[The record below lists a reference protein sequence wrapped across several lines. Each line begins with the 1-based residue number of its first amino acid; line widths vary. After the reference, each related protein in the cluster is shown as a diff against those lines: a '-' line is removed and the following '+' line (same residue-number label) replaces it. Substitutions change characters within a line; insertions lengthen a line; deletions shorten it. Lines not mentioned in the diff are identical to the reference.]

1 MMRSVRVA
9 CPALV
14 LLLVLAWCGR
24 VHGQPIAVPAGED
37 VSVLADHLEQIG
49 EENLLIATGNVEVS
63 RGTARLTADRVEIN
77 RATGDAVA
85 TGRVVFYDG
94 EDRLAGERIDYNFR
108 TGTGVVYRAEART
121 APYYRLSGERMERI
135 GESVYRV
142 HRGIFTTCEDDP
154 PPWSFH
160 FGGATA
166 DLERFVY
173 GTNASFWVKNVPLIP
188 WIPFIAAAIRRER
201 QTGFLFPKFGH
212 SSTKGFGA
220 EIPFYWA
227 ISDSQDLTFAP
238 LFFDQRGLGF
248 NLDYRYILSERQF
261 GDLRTFYLHETTR
274 NDDRGWGSFRHD
286 WTISPTLTLRA
297 DVRGVTDDEVL
308 REYGDG
314 LRTRSEQRVESNV
327 FIARRWP
334 TWNLV
339 ANAFWYQDLT
349 VDAPIELHRLPSVT
363 LTGVRQPVPWVP
375 GVLWELGAS
384 AVRFARDVGSD
395 GTRVDVNPRLS
406 RPFSPGGL
414 FTITPFVGARVTTYD
429 RVVTGFHQRQDGIV
443 IERTDEDLRVRRLF
457 EAGTDLET
465 TLTRVYRPGRF
476 NLDALLHSIEPR
488 VRYTWVT
495 GSGVDRLPLWS
506 EVDRLG
512 DASRIEYSVT
522 NRVRGRTI
530 APPGSEPVRLEILR
544 LLLAHSLDLGNPSR
558 RSGELIG
565 DLIVQPTPRMAF
577 RGSIIHDTH
586 GAGVQLATA
595 DVSVSSDRLTASLGT
610 RYSDTQNVNFLQG
623 VAAATITRNL
633 AARLHTDW
641 DLRTNTFV
649 ENRYALDLKFQCYGV
664 TIEYVHRS
672 NEQGRTGENEIRFAV
687 NLLGIGAP
695 ITTSLGLGSLT
706 SGGSAAR

>member
-1 MMRSVRVA
+1 MSRALRVA
-9 CPALV
+9 WPALS
-14 LLLVLAWCGR
+14 LLLIVASWGQA
-24 VHGQPIAVPAGED
+24 HGQPLAVPAGED
-37 VSVLADHLEQIG
+37 VSVIADRLEEIG
-49 EENLLIATGNVEVS
+49 GEDLLIATGNVEVS
-63 RGTARLTADRVEIN
+63 RGAARLTADRVEIN
-77 RATGDAVA
+77 RTTGDAVA
-85 TGRVVFYDG
+85 SGRVVFYDG

-108 TGTGVVYRAEART
+108 TGTGVVYQAEART

-160 FGGATA
+160 VGSATA
-166 DLERFVY
+166 DLNSIVY
-173 GTNASFWVKNVPLIP
+173 GTNASFWVRNVPLIP
-188 WIPFIAAAIRRER
+188 WIPFVVAAIRRER
-201 QTGFLFPKFGH
+201 QTGFLFPKFGL

-238 LFFDQRGLGF
+238 LFFAERGFGF
-248 NLDYRYILSERQF
+248 NADYRYVLSERHH
-261 GDLRTFYLHETTR
+261 GDLRMFYLHETTR
-274 NDDRGWGSFRHD
+274 DDDRGWGSFRHD
-286 WTISPTLTLRA
+286 WAITPTLTFRA
-297 DVRGVTDDEVL
+297 DVRGVTDDDVL

-314 LRTRSEQRVESNV
+314 LQTRSEQRVESNV
-327 FIARRWP
+327 FLARRWP
-334 TWNLV
+334 SWNLV

-349 VDAPIELHRLPSVT
+349 VDTPIELHRLPSIS

-375 GVLWELGAS
+375 GLLWEFGGT
-384 AVRFARDVGSD
+384 AVRFVRDVGSD

-414 FTITPFVGARVTTYD
+414 FTLTPFVGARVTAYD

-465 TLTRVYRPGRF
+465 TFTRVYRPGRL
-476 NLDALLHSIEPR
+476 NLDAVLHSIEPR
-488 VRYTWVT
+488 VRYLWVT
-495 GSGVDRLPLWS
+495 GTGGDRLPLWS
-506 EVDRLG
+506 EVERLG
-512 DASRIEYSVT
+512 DANRIEYSVT
-522 NRVRGRTI
+522 NRLRGRTV
-530 APPGSEPVRLEILR
+530 APPGTEPSRLELLR

-558 RSGELIG
+558 RSGEFVA
-565 DLIVQPTPRMAF
+565 DLLVQPTPRLAF
-577 RGSIIHDTH
+577 RGNVVHDTH

-595 DVSVSSDRLTASLGT
+595 DVFVHADRVTASVGT
-610 RYSDTQNVNFLQG
+610 RYSDSQNVNFLQG
-623 VAAATITRNL
+623 VAAANITRNV

-649 ENRYALDLKFQCYGV
+649 ENRYALDLKFQCYGFTV
-664 TIEYVHRS
+664 EYVHRS
-672 NEQGRTGENEIRFAV
+672 TQQGRTAENEIRFAV

-695 ITTSLGLGSLT
+695 ITTSIGLGSLT